1 MFDIGF
7 WELTVIAI
15 VALIVIGP
23 DKLPGLARTAGLW
36 IGKARH
42 FLGSVKADID
52 RELKADE
59 LRRALDNNADINE
72 LKDILS
78 TTRDTVEQEANP
90 DYLVKA
96 MSDDRPEPID
106 SAAEQSA
113 SDQSPS
119 DEAQAGESGSESS
132 GSGES
137 GADQS
142 AAAKPEPVKT
152 ENQLRAEEETRRI
165 YAKQAEAKQ
174 AAAESGAED
183 SSGQPGDDG
192 QVADGSEIH
201 ASDAEPTAAT
211 GDDNKKQ

>member
-42 FLGSVKADID
+42 FLGNVKADID

-78 TTRDTVEQEANP
+78 STRDTIEQEANP

-106 SAAEQSA
+106 SAAS
-113 SDQSPS
+113 SD
-119 DEAQAGESGSESS
+119 
-132 GSGES
+132 ES
-137 GADQS
+137 GAAEQAPS
-142 AAAKPEPVKT
+142 EAEPVKT
-152 ENQLRAEEETRRI
+152 ENQRRAEERTRRL
-165 YAKQAEAKQ
+165 YENEAEAKR
-174 AAAESGAED
+174 AARESLGTEASAGESTDETPSGATQTE
-183 SSGQPGDDG
+183 SNESEAGESAE
-192 QVADGSEIH
+192 ADN
-201 ASDAEPTAAT
+201 
-211 GDDNKKQ
+211 NKKQ

>member
-42 FLGSVKADID
+42 FLGNVKADID

-78 TTRDTVEQEANP
+78 STRDTIEQEANP

-106 SAAEQSA
+106 SAAS
-113 SDQSPS
+113 SD
-119 DEAQAGESGSESS
+119 
-132 GSGES
+132 ES
-137 GADQS
+137 GAAEEAPS
-142 AAAKPEPVKT
+142 EAEPVKT
-152 ENQLRAEEETRRI
+152 ENQRRAEERTRRL
-165 YAKQAEAKQ
+165 YENEAEAKR
-174 AAAESGAED
+174 AARESLGTEAEASAGQGAGEAA
-183 SSGQPGDDG
+183 P
-192 QVADGSEIH
+192 
-201 ASDAEPTAAT
+201 AAT
-211 GDDNKKQ
+211 QTELDKSEAGESAEADNNKKQ